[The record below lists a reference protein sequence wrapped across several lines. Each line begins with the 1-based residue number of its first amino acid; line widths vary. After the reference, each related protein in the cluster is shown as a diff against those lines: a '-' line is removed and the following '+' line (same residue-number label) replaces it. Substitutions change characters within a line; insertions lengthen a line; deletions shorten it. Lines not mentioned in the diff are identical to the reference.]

1 MLPTGPPDLEIKL
14 GSSLF
19 EFLLVGGELG
29 ELDVYGC
36 TDGCAEVGW
45 AEGQES
51 EPGVSAEFSGLFNLG
66 CSGYHAAVYAAEV
79 SSHLHGDDS
88 QVVLFVAP
96 HEERLVVVVEDTT
109 AGGPVPKGV
118 GKCTLIPAHKQV
130 TRLIPVSVLPASIS
144 SLKKAITFLEQKVI
158 INELLLNVLGH
169 TSKRIVSSL
178 ELPTKVVKD
187 PLDLTLHL
195 LVLSL
200 SETRVEWVS
209 LNGTTASYPGAHN
222 KRTIGVNIHECRQ
235 VTKVTCWVV
244 VGLLESLMV
253 VINDGVEQV
262 GEEGVCLGV
271 GGVDSY
277 SRVGV
282 LAACKAI

>member
-1 MLPTGPPDLEIKL
+1 M
-14 GSSLF
+14 
-19 EFLLVGGELG
+19 
-29 ELDVYGC
+29 
-36 TDGCAEVGW
+36 
-45 AEGQES
+45 
-51 EPGVSAEFSGLFNLG
+51 
-66 CSGYHAAVYAAEV
+66 
-79 SSHLHGDDS
+79 
-88 QVVLFVAP
+88 
-96 HEERLVVVVEDTT
+96 
-109 AGGPVPKGV
+109 
-118 GKCTLIPAHKQV
+118 
-130 TRLIPVSVLPASIS
+130 SVLPASIS

-158 INELLLNVLGH
+158 INELLLNILGH

-178 ELPTKVVKD
+178 EFPTKVVKD

-277 SRVGV
+277 S
-282 LAACKAI
+282 